1 MHRLLSTLATW
12 LVVSF
17 ALCNPVQASYTAH
30 FIFGD
35 SLSDTGNFNLLT
47 GGALPPPYV
56 NGRFSNGPVYSE
68 IVSSAL
74 GLASIP
80 SFAGGTNYAVGGAR
94 TDGHFIPALAPVA
107 SLQAQ
112 IGMYF
117 GSYGSAD
124 SHALYTVYMGSNDL
138 FDAVSAAAIDI
149 NLAIS
154 ITQNAANIV
163 LQSLQALISA
173 GAQTIIVP
181 TVTDLGLTPA
191 VPNQAKSVASALA
204 ISFNGIIDAGIHN
217 WVIGNSS
224 LHIVRPDVFTLL
236 DDAAANPQ
244 KYGLSNVTDPCFDGF
259 VATPGTSVCS
269 NPEQYLFWDIMHPT
283 AAGHQFI
290 ANSVLAALPEPQS
303 IALVMLAL
311 AALWAGRRRRSGV

>member
-1 MHRLLSTLATW
+1 MRRLLSALATW
-12 LVVSF
+12 LLVSF
-17 ALCNPVQASYTAH
+17 VLCNPAQASYTAH
-30 FIFGD
+30 YIFGD

-47 GGALPPPYV
+47 GGALQAPYA

-80 SFAGGTNYAVGGAR
+80 SFAGGTNYAVGGAL
-94 TDGHFIPALAPVA
+94 TNGHVIPALAPVA

-112 IGMYF
+112 MGMYF
-117 GSYGSAD
+117 GSHGTTD
-124 SHALYTVYMGSNDL
+124 SNALYTVYIGSNDL
-138 FDAVSAAAIDI
+138 FDAVSSAGSDI
-149 NLAIS
+149 NLAFS

-181 TVTDLGLTPA
+181 TVTDLGRTPA
-191 VPNQAKSVASALA
+191 VPDPAKAIATALVMT
-204 ISFNGIIDAGIHN
+204 FNGIIDSGIHN
-217 WVIGNSS
+217 WVVGNSS

-236 DDAAANPQ
+236 DDAAANPAD
-244 KYGLSNVTDPCFDGF
+244 YGLLNATDPCYDGF
-259 VATPGTSVCS
+259 VTTPGTSVCS

-283 AAGHQFI
+283 TVGHQFI
-290 ANSVLAALPEPQS
+290 AASVLAALPEPQS
-303 IALVMLAL
+303 IALVLMAL
-311 AALWAGRRRRSGV
+311 TALWVGRRRRSDA